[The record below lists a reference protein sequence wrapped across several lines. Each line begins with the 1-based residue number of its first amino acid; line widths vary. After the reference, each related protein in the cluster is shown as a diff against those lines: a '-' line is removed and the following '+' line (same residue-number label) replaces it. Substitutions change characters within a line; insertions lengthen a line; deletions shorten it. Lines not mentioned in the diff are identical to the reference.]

1 MTKELNF
8 NKADI
13 NAENMAFYEWQ
24 ESLKTKDYRT
34 WYCYLMKG
42 GLNTYAGLRT
52 GKVEYQFTFEHMTID
67 EARRHLKFKHLR
79 TNLDDGLTMF
89 DRAMLKDCR
98 RIAENAWYK
107 DCGLGYRVKE
117 QGR

>member
-8 NKADI
+8 NLADI
-13 NAENMAFYEWQ
+13 QAGNMDFYRWQ
-24 ESLKTKDYRT
+24 EEMKPGSMKT
-34 WYCYLMKG
+34 WYAYLMKG
-42 GLNTYAGLRT
+42 GLNTYIGLRT

>member
-13 NAENMAFYEWQ
+13 DRENMEFYEWQ

-79 TNLDDGLTMF
+79 TNFDSNLTMF
-89 DRAMLKDCR
+89 DWAMLKDCR

>member
-1 MTKELNF
+1 MEIVSLACIVKT
-8 NKADI
+8 DI
-13 NAENMAFYEWQ
+13 ECQ
-24 ESLKTKDYRT
+24 EQFKSKT

-52 GKVEYQFTFEHMTID
+52 GNTEYQFTFEHMIID
-67 EARRHLKFKHLR
+67 EARIRLKFKNLR
-79 TNLDDGLTMF
+79 TNFDDGLTMF
-89 DRAMLKDCR
+89 DKDMLKDCH

-117 QGR
+117 LDK